1 MDHRLFLAARAR
13 VLADLQSRQ
22 LATPE
27 LVSVLEDA
35 VESRRWW
42 AEQWPEGEV
51 YVAGLV
57 AQDVQ
62 DAVFDAG
69 GRWPVCQ
76 GCPDAP
82 EHTLQIQP
90 DLGGPDPV
98 WVCEQSRT
106 PVAEL
111 GRLSSPGSA
120 APAS

>member
-1 MDHRLFLAARAR
+1 MDQRLFLAARAR

-62 DAVFDAG
+62 DAVLDAG
-69 GRWPVCQ
+69 GRWPVCRD
-76 GCPDAP
+76 CPDAP
-82 EHTLQIQP
+82 EHALRIQP

-98 WVCEQSRT
+98 WVCEESRT
-106 PVAEL
+106 AVAEL
-111 GRLSSPGSA
+111 GRLSSPGST
-120 APAS
+120 ASAW